1 MLTHL
6 QIWTAID
13 ALAAREGGSVS
24 SLAKKAG
31 LDATTFNKSKRM
43 NSDNQPRWPSTES
56 IAKILAA
63 TGVEIDDFLRLTRMN
78 AAWPSRSVPL
88 LSLNSVRLEH
98 FDAKGTPQGAAWE
111 SIAFPQIEGE
121 ALYALEISDNAYLP
135 IYREGTHLIL
145 GRAAPL
151 RRGDRI
157 AVHHSDGRLDLA
169 VFGRQTD
176 SGLTMTPLQGG
187 VEEIVPRD
195 ALFSVARILWASQ

>member
-13 ALAAREGGSVS
+13 ALAEREGGSVS

-31 LDATTFNKSKRM
+31 LDATTFNKSKRL

-63 TGVEIDDFLRLTRMN
+63 TGVEIDDFLRLTR
-78 AAWPSRSVPL
+78 AHAPWPSRSLPL
-88 LSLNSVRLEH
+88 LPLNTVRVEH
-98 FDAKGTPQGAAWE
+98 FDAKGAPQGPAWE
-111 SIAFPQIEGE
+111 TIAFPQIEGE
-121 ALYALEISDNAYLP
+121 AIYALEITDQTYLP
-135 IYREGTHLIL
+135 IYREGTQLIL

-157 AVHHSDGRLDLA
+157 AVYRHDGKLDLA
-169 VFGRQTD
+169 VFSRQTD
-176 SGLTMTPLQGG
+176 SGLTLSPLHGG
-187 VEEIVPRD
+187 DD
-195 ALFSVARILWASQ
+195 ALLARESIRDVARILWASQ